1 MGQKIKPEILKVYDF
16 DSRVKKSEERLIET
30 FESLVQ
36 SLCISSKES
45 DINDEEIKKNSIV
58 SEEISSENES
68 ILGTV
73 AETLKTLKDKI
84 LGLDFKHKTTE
95 FKKLDREIFKLMIKL
110 DDIDA
115 ENEPKTENERKKS
128 LTNIHDLFKIMDGK
142 VDCKLED
149 CIICKTGID
158 LNDDN
163 KIE

>member
-16 DSRVKKSEERLIET
+16 DSRVKESEERLVQT
-30 FESLVQ
+30 FENSLKN
-36 SLCISSKES
+36 LCISSKES

-58 SEEISSENES
+58 SEKISCENET
-68 ILGTV
+68 ILETV
-73 AETLKTLKDKI
+73 AKTLKSLEDKI
-84 LGLDFKHKTTE
+84 LGLYFKHKTTE

-115 ENEPKTENERKKS
+115 QNEPKTENERKKS
-128 LTNIHDLFKIMDGK
+128 ITKIHELFQLMDKK
-142 VDCKLED
+142 VECKLED

-163 KIE
+163 KKE

>member
-16 DSRVKKSEERLIET
+16 DSRVKESEERLIET

-36 SLCISSKES
+36 SLYINSKES
-45 DINDEEIKKNSIV
+45 DITDEKIKKNSIV

-73 AETLKTLKDKI
+73 AKTLKSLKDKI
-84 LGLDFKHKTTE
+84 LSLDFKHKTTE

-110 DDIDA
+110 DDIDS

-128 LTNIHDLFKIMDGK
+128 MTKIHDLFKIMDEK
-142 VDCKLED
+142 VECKLED

-163 KIE
+163 KKE